1 VRNTFRFVWHGGP
14 HLFTPAAPTLT
25 LQNINI
31 FCNSL
36 TLVAALRTNSLLFTI
51 SIFLLLTAFGG
62 FWAYTLAGVEVG
74 STVLSPSEA
83 SGKMGCGTSAEISTD
98 EGEEEGVV

>member
-1 VRNTFRFVWHGGP
+1 MLRPDLGKTGGP
-14 HLFTPAAPTLT
+14 HLITPAAPTLT
-25 LQNINI
+25 
-31 FCNSL
+31 F